1 MDNYYVGLMSGT
13 SLDAIDGALIRIG
26 DSGGLEVISM
36 LSTEFPEHIPTQL
49 RNLISGKTE
58 SIHALCSLDTELGE
72 IYAKV
77 TLDLLSK
84 SAYKPHDIKA
94 IGCHGQTIRHQSGHK
109 NPYSLQIGNPSVIAE
124 MTGITTVADFRAR
137 DIAAGGQGAPLVPAF
152 HRAVFSDPENAR
164 IIVNIGGISNIT
176 VLPRLKS
183 HNAVSGYDTGPGN
196 CLLDAWSTSCR
207 GHRYDEN
214 GNWSAS
220 GAVNSRLLDSLL
232 NDGYFSKSSPK
243 STGTEYFNL
252 DWLETNYPDV
262 TELRAEDV
270 QATLAEL
277 TAHTIA
283 LHIIREG
290 FDNNEIYLCG
300 GGVHNKDLTERIY
313 HHLPKA
319 KLFTT
324 EKLGLDPD
332 YVEATAFAWLAWCT
346 MEKQTGNLPEVTGAH
361 HPVILGGIYP
371 A

>member
-26 DSGGLEVISM
+26 DNGGLEVISM
-36 LSTEFPEHIPTQL
+36 LSTEFPEHIPSQL

-94 IGCHGQTIRHQSGHK
+94 IGCHGQTIRHQTGHK
-109 NPYSLQIGNPSVIAE
+109 NPYSLQIGNPSVITE
-124 MTGITTVADFRAR
+124 KTGITTVADFRAR

-176 VLPRLKS
+176 VLPKLKS

-283 LHIIREG
+283 LHIILHG
-290 FDNNEIYLCG
+290 
-300 GGVHNKDLTERIY
+300 
-313 HHLPKA
+313 
-319 KLFTT
+319 
-324 EKLGLDPD
+324 
-332 YVEATAFAWLAWCT
+332 
-346 MEKQTGNLPEVTGAH
+346 
-361 HPVILGGIYP
+361 
-371 A
+371 